1 MSATNDFMQ
10 AGLKAL
16 RSTVDPFG
24 ITSSLLQVQT
34 AWLQHPRELTQQLGE
49 LGSDLWSLQLYGYRR
64 MLGLPADDMLPAQE
78 RDERFQE
85 DAWRKNPYLDV
96 VKEYYLLYTRWMEDS
111 IFSTPDLDEKTRRRA
126 AYWVRQ
132 GLNALAPSNYFWT
145 NPQAVQRFVETG
157 GASLLEGFRHWLD
170 DRTQGDVSMVNQ
182 DVFEVGVNLATTPG
196 KVVFRNRLLELIQY
210 APATEQ
216 VRTIPILIV
225 APWIN
230 KYYILDLNQKKSLVR
245 YLVERGYTV
254 FITSWKNPT
263 AEMRATRMEDYML
276 EGILPAIEAIRSICS
291 VPQVHAVGYCIGG
304 TMLAALMAWLAR
316 DEAPSPIAH
325 WTLLTTLLD
334 FTQPGD
340 IDVFIDEDSVR
351 YLERKMDQ
359 RGYLDGQELALSFRM
374 LRSNS
379 LIWHYVV
386 HNYLYGEEPPQFDV
400 LYWNTDCTRL
410 PETMHS
416 FYLREMYLE
425 NKLAKPDALS
435 MGGRPLDLGRIRQPL
450 YVVGTEQDHIAPWKE
465 AFKACSL
472 VGSPVRFV
480 LATSGHIVGIVNP
493 PVDPPKRRYWVGDAT
508 GAADPEA
515 WRESMA
521 KIAGSWWDD
530 WDAWLVQQCG
540 DLTTLPSLGNAA
552 YPPLEDAP
560 GSYVLER

>member
-1 MSATNDFMQ
+1 MGTTSDFIQ
-10 AGLKAL
+10 AGLKTL
-16 RSTVDPFG
+16 RETVDPFG
-24 ITSSLLQVQT
+24 ITSSLLQVQQ

-49 LGSDLWSLQLYGYRR
+49 LGSGLWLLQLYGYRR
-64 MLGLPADDMLPAQE
+64 MLGLAADDLIPPQA

-85 DAWRKNPYLDV
+85 EAWTRNAYLDV
-96 VKEYYLLYTRWMEDS
+96 VKEYYLLYTRWLEDTVLS
-111 IFSTPDLDEKTRRRA
+111 SPDVDEKTRRRA

-145 NPQAVQRFVETG
+145 NPHAVQRFIETG
-157 GASLLEGFRHWLD
+157 GSSLLDGLKIWLE
-170 DRTQGDVSMVNQ
+170 DRSQGDVSMVNE

-210 APATEQ
+210 APTTEQ
-216 VRTIPILIV
+216 VRTVPILIV

-230 KYYILDLNQKKSLVR
+230 KYYILDLNPKKSLVR

-263 AEMRATRMEDYML
+263 VEMRNTRLDDYML
-276 EGILPAIEAIRSICS
+276 EGILPAIQAARAICD

-304 TMLAALMAWLAR
+304 TLLAALMAWIAR

-325 WTLLTTLLD
+325 WTLFATLVD

-340 IDVFIDEDSVR
+340 IDVFIDEESVR
-351 YLERKMDQ
+351 YLERTMKR

-379 LIWHYVV
+379 LIWHYFV

-400 LYWNTDCTRL
+400 LYWNTDSTRL
-410 PETMHS
+410 PEAMHA

-425 NKLAKPDALS
+425 NKLAKPDALTL
-435 MGGRPLDLGRIRQPL
+435 GGHPIDLGRIRAPL
-450 YVVGTEQDHIAPWKE
+450 YAVGTEQDHIAPWKE
-465 AFKACSL
+465 VFKTCSL
-472 VGSPVRFV
+472 VGSPVRYV

-508 GAADPEA
+508 GATDPEA
-515 WRESMA
+515 WRASMT
-521 KIAGSWWDD
+521 KLPGSWWED
-530 WDAWLVQQCG
+530 WDAWLAQRCG
-540 DLTTLPSLGNAA
+540 SLTTPPGLGSEA
-552 YPPLEDAP
+552 YPALADAP